1 MFERDYMIW
10 SDDPYYTQDIDE
22 YKEMMEEEMPGE
34 LDGYSDEQIYER
46 MAYQLAEDL
55 DCERSNLN
63 MILDDPII
71 VFVDLG
77 LWDGRRHGYSQ
88 IPSGNISDCLQA
100 HCSSMSYNTFRVT
113 KEGEFCQDE
122 SHHDGT
128 NHYTYRTLRDD
139 LTEDEKDEFL
149 EDLENGDVT
158 EEEALKKTMPLGPA
172 IAKIYGWEMVPET
185 ATAK

>member
-22 YKEMMEEEMPGE
+22 YKEMMDGE

-46 MAYQLAEDL
+46 MADQLAEDL

-100 HCSSMSYNTFRVT
+100 HCSGMY
-113 KEGEFCQDE
+113 
-122 SHHDGT
+122 
-128 NHYTYRTLRDD
+128 YRC
-139 LTEDEKDEFL
+139 
-149 EDLENGDVT
+149 
-158 EEEALKKTMPLGPA
+158 
-172 IAKIYGWEMVPET
+172 
-185 ATAK
+185 